1 MLMDVG
7 FMDIGPPRMGPIS
20 RACMFCFWPPPGP
33 APLSFPFWPRLALFS
48 LGNLALHLLTILIWN
63 QNRTPSS
70 VWIKLSFLHTIFT
83 YAFLKKKKKT
93 NQHYLPVSKTQKH
106 ADYIYQY
113 HPNCFFSLNSQHSF
127 IISRFVGHKK
137 VSALTIV
144 GLFYSYSF
152 SYIVDCGLSNSTSFS
167 TFPLQRWITT
177 KGRTSQLKNHIC
189 LKKIKIVKRP
199 DMHCYHHRGN
209 HLHNATIFQGYETNP

>member
-1 MLMDVG
+1 MWGSWTLAHLAWDQYPVLAC
-7 FMDIGPPRMGPIS
+7 FAFDLPQAQPRSLFHFGPDL
-20 RACMFCFWPPPGP
+20 
-33 APLSFPFWPRLALFS
+33 PLSPLAIWHCICLRFS
-48 LGNLALHLLTILIWN
+48 
-63 QNRTPSS
+63 S
-70 VWIKLSFLHTIFT
+70 
-83 YAFLKKKKKT
+83 
-93 NQHYLPVSKTQKH
+93 VSKTQKH
-106 ADYIYQY
+106 ADYIS

-127 IISRFVGHKK
+127 IISRFGGHKK
-137 VSALTIV
+137 VSALTIF

-199 DMHCYHHRGN
+199 DLHCYHHRGN